1 MSESIAMISG
11 CLGAELS
18 SEETAFFRDRR
29 PWGFILFAR
38 NLKETNQIA
47 DLTASFRDAVG
58 RPNAPVLIDQEGGR
72 VQRLR
77 PPLAPNY
84 PSGAALGAIYRQ
96 SPEAGRQAARMLSR
110 LHAID
115 LRKLGINVDCLPVL
129 DVPVEGANNVIGDRA
144 YGFDPKTVTEMGREA
159 ALGLMDGGVL
169 PVMKHMPGHGRG
181 MADSHHHVPVV
192 TASLDEL
199 KRHDFV
205 PFAAMADLP
214 LAMTGHVI
222 FTAIDADRPATASP
236 IVIEEII
243 RGYLKYDGL
252 LMTDDLSMNALSG
265 DMSRRARAIFD
276 AGCDMALHCHGIM
289 DEMIAV
295 ADQAPVLSGKPLQ
308 RGEAALARITAM
320 DEHDE
325 MALRTEFDGLLSAVA

>member
-18 SEETAFFRDRR
+18 AEEAAFFKDRR

-38 NLKETNQIA
+38 NLKEPNQIA

-96 SPEAGRQAARMLSR
+96 SASAGRQAARILSR
-110 LHAID
+110 LHALD

-192 TASLDEL
+192 TASLEEL

-205 PFAAMADLP
+205 PFAAMADMP

-222 FTAIDADRPATASP
+222 FTAIDPDRPATASP
-236 IVIEEII
+236 IVIEQII

-252 LMTDDLSMNALSG
+252 LMTDDISMNALSG
-265 DMSRRARAIFD
+265 DMSQRARAIFD
-276 AGCDMALHCHGIM
+276 GGCDIALHCHGIM
-289 DEMIAV
+289 HEMIAV
-295 ADQAPVLSGKPLQ
+295 ADQAPVLAGKSLQ
-308 RGEAALARITAM
+308 RAEAAMARIEAM

-325 MALRTEFDGLLSAVA
+325 TALRTEFDGLLSAVA

>member
-18 SEETAFFRDRR
+18 AAETAFFRDRR

-169 PVMKHMPGHGRG
+169 PV
-181 MADSHHHVPVV
+181 V

-308 RGEAALARITAM
+308 RAEAALARITAM